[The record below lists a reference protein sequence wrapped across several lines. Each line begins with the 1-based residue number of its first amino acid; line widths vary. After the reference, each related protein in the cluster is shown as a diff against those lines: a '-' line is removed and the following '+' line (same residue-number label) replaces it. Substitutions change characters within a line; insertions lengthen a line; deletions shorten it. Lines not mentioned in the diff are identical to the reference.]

1 VVAMLPEK
9 LPEALTFDDVMLVPG
24 YSDVLPKDV
33 DLRTRVTRGL
43 ELNIPL
49 LSAAMDSVTEAQ
61 MAITVARHGGLGVI
75 HKNMAPERQGSEVRK
90 VKKYESRMVVDPV
103 TVRPDQTLA
112 EAVDSMRQHDISGL
126 LVTERGKLVGI
137 LTHRDIRFIED
148 LARPVGELMTRD
160 LVTVPEGTSSDEAK
174 RVLHEH
180 RVEKLPVIDAQGALR
195 GLFTIKDI
203 DKEARYPDAAK
214 DGRGRLVCAAAVGVG
229 ADCEVRAGHLMEA
242 GVDVLVVDTAH
253 GHSKGVIDAVRA
265 LRSAWPDVQIV
276 AGNIASAEAAE
287 ALIAAGVDGLKV
299 GIGPG
304 SICTTRVVAGVGVP
318 QITAVDNVVR
328 AASRHGIPVISDGGI
343 KFSGDIVKAI
353 AAGAHTTMM
362 GSIFAGT
369 DEAPGERILY
379 QGRSYK
385 MYRGMGSIGAMKE
398 GSKDRYFQS
407 DSDDRKLVP
416 EGIEGRVPYK
426 GSVDGVIFQLVGGLR
441 AGMGYV
447 GARDIAALRACE
459 RFVRISSA
467 GLTESHVHDV
477 IITKESPNY
486 NR

>member
-1 VVAMLPEK
+1 MLPEK
-9 LPEALTFDDVMLVPG
+9 LPEALTFDDVLLVPG
-24 YSDVLPKDV
+24 FSEVLPKDV

-75 HKNMAPERQGSEVRK
+75 HKNMPPEQQGSEVRK

-112 EAVDSMRQHDISGL
+112 EAVESMRQHDISGL
-126 LVTERGKLVGI
+126 LVTSEGRLVGI
-137 LTHRDIRFIED
+137 LTHRDIRFIDD
-148 LARPVGELMTRD
+148 LTRPVGELMTRE

-174 RVLHEH
+174 SVLHEH
-180 RVEKLPVIDAQGALR
+180 RVEKLPVVDARGALR

-229 ADCEVRAGHLMEA
+229 ADCERRSALLVEA
-242 GVDVLVVDTAH
+242 GVDVLVIDTAH
-253 GHSKGVIDAVRA
+253 GHSKGVIDAVRMV
-265 LRSAWPDVQIV
+265 RGAWPSVQIV
-276 AGNIASAEAAE
+276 AGNIATADAAE
-287 ALIAAGVDGLKV
+287 ALIAAGVDAVKV

-318 QITAVDNVVR
+318 QITAVNDVVR
-328 AASRHGIPVISDGGI
+328 AASRHDIPVISDGGV

-353 AAGAHTTMM
+353 AAGAHTAMM

-398 GSKDRYFQS
+398 GSKDRYFQA
-407 DSDDRKLVP
+407 DADDRKLVP

-447 GARDIAALRACE
+447 GAKDIAALRAYD

>member
-1 VVAMLPEK
+1 MLPEK

-24 YSDVLPKDV
+24 YSEVLPKDV

-75 HKNMAPERQGSEVRK
+75 HKNMQPDRQGSEVRK

-103 TVRPDQTLA
+103 TVRPDQTLE
-112 EAVDSMRQHDISGL
+112 EAVESMRQHDISGL
-126 LVTERGKLVGI
+126 LVTDHGKLVGI

-148 LARPVGELMTRD
+148 LDRPVGELMTRE

-180 RVEKLPVIDAQGALR
+180 RVEKLPVIDAKGALR

-229 ADCEVRAGHLMEA
+229 ADCEARAGYLMEA

-253 GHSKGVIDAVRA
+253 GHSKGVIDAVRM
-265 LRSAWPDVQIV
+265 LRGAWPDVQIV

-328 AASRHGIPVISDGGI
+328 AAARHGIPVISDGGI

-385 MYRGMGSIGAMKE
+385 MYRGMGSIGAMKD
-398 GSKDRYFQS
+398 GSKDRYFQT

-447 GARDIAALRACE
+447 GAKDIAALRACD